1 MSVTIFKDF
10 QDISSPHQ
18 LTVEQALERIKLGRS
33 KAKVEEI
40 RACQDKVQLDL
51 LKKQLP
57 CVLFSVSKTKMV
69 INRRDNESHRDD
81 ACVVEH
87 SGYFALDFDKC
98 DVKMKLQQ
106 LQNDPYIYATWLSAT
121 GTGVRALVRCP
132 ASIDNHQLYYTAFLD
147 RYKNLDP
154 TSRNISRI
162 CFESYDPQLWVNTKS
177 LVWDKKLTEEQRRR
191 NKESITNR
199 RGTQVM
205 STAIGMVRNSFDGTK
220 HVSLRDAAVLLGGYI
235 ATGRVNE
242 EDAKRILEE
251 EIRAKNPSDI
261 NNAIKTIEDGIHH
274 GKTRPLAESK
284 KIEKAQQYIRRS
296 DGSYDFLADER
307 EMTEYELSVINGT
320 LECGLP
326 TGLKGLNPYW
336 VFKKHHL
343 VWFIGADN
351 VGKSFIIWYLALLS
365 AKLHGWRVI
374 IHSAENRDGQV
385 RKKLKEFFLGKS
397 LKLADD
403 EELTIAHDFIL
414 EHFRIITSTQ
424 MHTIDDFLLKC
435 EILIDEGF
443 EADLVVG
450 EPYNSF
456 DIPSNVDS
464 YRNNI
469 HALNVLRVFKEN
481 YCSVW
486 VADHINTS
494 AARTKDK
501 DGYVLAPSKADA
513 EMGQMKSNKVDDMI
527 IIHRLGN
534 HPFRKR
540 ETQLHVQKIR
550 DEESGGSK
558 TEKDSPVIVEMTEDY
573 CGYTSGGINPIKNFQ
588 QYNSNK

>member
-1 MSVTIFKDF
+1 MVTIFRDF

-57 CVLFSVSKTKMV
+57 CILFSVSKTKMV

-121 GTGVRALVRCP
+121 ATGVRALVRCP

-296 DGSYDFLADER
+296 DGSYDFLADDS
-307 EMTEYELSVINGT
+307 EMDEYLLAVINGT

-326 TGLKGLNPYW
+326 TGLKGLNPFW
-336 VFKKHHL
+336 MLKKHHL
-343 VWFIGADN
+343 VWMIALDN
-351 VGKSFIIWYLALLS
+351 VGKTFFVWYLSILA
-365 AKLHGWRVI
+365 AKFHGWKFI
-374 IHSAENRDGQV
+374 LNSGENGDGQL
-385 RKKLKEFFLGKS
+385 RKKLMEFYLGKS
-397 LKLADD
+397 VKVMDD
-403 EELTIAHDFIL
+403 EELTISRDFVRD
-414 EHFRIITSTQ
+414 HFRIISSKNL
-424 MHTIDDFLLKC
+424 HTVEDFLMKC
-435 EILIDEGF
+435 EIVIDEGF
-443 EADLVVG
+443 EADCVIG
-450 EPYNSF
+450 EPFNSF
-456 DIPSNVDS
+456 DIPVDAQM
-464 YRNNI
+464 YTLTIR
-469 HALNVLRVFKEN
+469 ALNQLRVFKEN

-486 VADHINTS
+486 ITDHVGTQ
-494 AARTKDK
+494 AARKRDK
-501 DGYVLAPSKADA
+501 DGYTEVPWKTDVD
-513 EMGQMKSNKVDDMI
+513 MGQVKCAKCDDFLI
-527 IIHRLGN
+527 LHRLIN
-534 HPFRKR
+534 HPTDSNRLQVHVAKLKDI
-540 ETQLHVQKIR
+540 ETGGFPTKK
-550 DEESGGSK
+550 DE
-558 TEKDSPVIVEMTEDY
+558 PVILEINSDY
-573 CGYTSGGINPIKNFQ
+573 CGYKSNHVDPIKN
-588 QYNSNK
+588 SNIKY